1 MHLPDRKKMA
11 LITMEE
17 IIYSQWAV
25 KVSAFTEVM
34 SSERGKLAGSELNI
48 KHEMFENYSEVCE
61 RKCFNRKFEN
71 QSYV

>member
-11 LITMEE
+11 LSTMEE

-48 KHEMFENYSEVCE
+48 KHEMF
-61 RKCFNRKFEN
+61 
-71 QSYV
+71 